1 MMDLDSKKVP
11 ELKEMAKE
19 LGIQGADGMK
29 KAELIDAISSVKAL
43 DFIKVP
49 DFVKVPDVE
58 TSKEVAKPKE
68 MKKASP
74 SGVDESIPGK
84 YRKFVK

>member
-1 MMDLDSKKVP
+1 MDLDSKKVP

-29 KAELIDAISSVKAL
+29 KAELIDAISSKAFDAFVKAS
-43 DFIKVP
+43 DA
-49 DFVKVPDVE
+49 E
-58 TSKEVAKPKE
+58 TSEEVAEPKK
-68 MKKASP
+68 MKKVSP

-84 YRKFVK
+84 YRKFMK

>member
-1 MMDLDSKKVP
+1 MDLDSKKVP

-29 KAELIDAISSVKAL
+29 KAELIDAISSARAPDFVKAL
-43 DFIKVP
+43 DA
-49 DFVKVPDVE
+49 E
-58 TSKEVAKPKE
+58 TSEEVAKPKKME
-68 MKKASP
+68 KASP

-84 YRKFVK
+84 YRKFMK

>member
-1 MMDLDSKKVP
+1 MDLDSKKVP

-29 KAELIDAISSVKAL
+29 KAELIDAISSARVPDSARAIDSVIAL
-43 DFIKVP
+43 DA
-49 DFVKVPDVE
+49 E
-58 TSKEVAKPKE
+58 TSEEVTKPKKME
-68 MKKASP
+68 KASP

-84 YRKFVK
+84 YRKFMK

>member
-1 MMDLDSKKVP
+1 MDLDSKKVP

-19 LGIQGADGMK
+19 LGIEGADGMK
-29 KAELIDAISSVKAL
+29 KAELIDAISSVWAL
-43 DFIKVP
+43 
-49 DFVKVPDVE
+49 DFVKVPDAE
-58 TSKEVAKPKE
+58 TSEEVAEPKK

-84 YRKFVK
+84 YRKFMK

>member
-19 LGIQGADGMK
+19 LGIEGADGMK
-29 KAELIDAISSVKAL
+29 KAKLIDAISSVRA
-43 DFIKVP
+43 P
-49 DFVKVPDVE
+49 DFVKALDAE
-58 TSKEVAKPKE
+58 TSEEVAKPNM

-84 YRKFVK
+84 YRKFAK